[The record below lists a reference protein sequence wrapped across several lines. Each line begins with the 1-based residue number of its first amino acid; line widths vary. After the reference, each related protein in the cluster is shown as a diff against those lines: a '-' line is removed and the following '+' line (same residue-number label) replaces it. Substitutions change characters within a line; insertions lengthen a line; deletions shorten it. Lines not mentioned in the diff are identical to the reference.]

1 MRRRRKKLGI
11 SVTIASGREFK
22 TYALCFCSS
31 VWKLFL
37 INLFFLPRSYVD
49 FITHSSNC
57 RSWTRHAMQIL
68 LKWRISVF
76 VMLVL
81 KKQIRFTG
89 SLLLPDS
96 EGTFWPQLTKS
107 YDKYGKIRKEKKKK
121 TFLCN
126 ACQLWNYNEG
136 EIWCFFL
143 FFLFCLRNIQTMAD
157 HSCIKK
163 RLGRLFLF
171 YFSLLCCGSSLY
183 VLCFICSWLPFF
195 PSWMRLLEAFFRGA
209 GYDNIKKVI
218 S

>member
-22 TYALCFCSS
+22 TYALCFYFS

-37 INLFFLPRSYVD
+37 MNLFCRPRSYVD

-89 SLLLPDS
+89 SLPLPDS

-121 TFLCN
+121 NFFMQRMPVMKLQRGWNLVFFSFLSF
-126 ACQLWNYNEG
+126 LSEKYTNYG
-136 EIWCFFL
+136 WSF
-143 FFLFCLRNIQTMAD
+143 M
-157 HSCIKK
+157 
-163 RLGRLFLF
+163 
-171 YFSLLCCGSSLY
+171 Y
-183 VLCFICSWLPFF
+183 
-195 PSWMRLLEAFFRGA
+195 
-209 GYDNIKKVI
+209 
-218 S
+218 